1 MAISLTDRLPAAVV
15 LVRGCYT
22 AALPVVLTRVC
33 RATSHE
39 PPLLDFAARPGKS
52 SAQGLAQSLTFAHP
66 VVTYIQYEYYYSA
79 EER

>member
-1 MAISLTDRLPAAVV
+1 MVAVPTVVGVIPDRLPAAVV

-39 PPLLDFAARPGKS
+39 PPLLDFAARPGEFRP
-52 SAQGLAQSLTFAHP
+52 GRRHNP
-66 VVTYIQYEYYYSA
+66 
-79 EER
+79 